1 MTLFLYDTAT
11 KVVLQEIEH
20 VASYTDNRV
29 VTEDG
34 TVYAP
39 LADHVE
45 LSSLPDCSETL
56 RADWREANPSQKTRI
71 EELEA
76 LVAELLFGGEG
87 V

>member
-76 LVAELLFGGEG
+76 LVAELLFGGKG

>member
-1 MTLFLYDTAT
+1 MTLFFYDTAT
-11 KVVLQEIEH
+11 KVVLREIEH

-71 EELEA
+71 QELEA

>member
-11 KVVLQEIEH
+11 KAVLREIGH

-34 TVYAP
+34 TIYAP

-45 LSSLPDCSETL
+45 LSSLSDCSEAL
-56 RADWREANPSQKTRI
+56 RAAWREANPSQETRI